1 MYDTPVRMTYGYTGV
16 NFAAGDAV
24 RVIKN
29 PRKGTKG
36 KVRSINIHA
45 TTTFAGATTKPKV
58 QIGDGVTANKYA
70 DVDGGTTAAGAAMI
84 ARDQAGGITAMSV
97 PAVLTATDGDLTVT
111 FKAPTGAGLAGVGD
125 VHIEVEWL

>member
-1 MYDTPVRMTYGYTGV
+1 MYDMPIRMTYGYTGV

-29 PRKGTKG
+29 PRKGARG
-36 KVRSINIHA
+36 RVRSINIHA

-58 QIGDGVTANKYA
+58 QVGDGVTANRYA

-84 ARDQAGGITAMSV
+84 ARDVAGGIVGLAV
-97 PAVLTATDGDLTVT
+97 PNIVTATDGDLTVT

-125 VHIEVEWL
+125 VHIEVEWF

>member
-1 MYDTPVRMTYGYTGV
+1 MYDTPHRLMYGYTGV

-29 PRKGTKG
+29 PKTGSKG

-58 QIGDGVTANKYA
+58 QIGDGVTVNKYA
-70 DVDGGTTAAGAAMI
+70 DVDGGTLAAGSAMV
-84 ARDQAGGITAMSV
+84 AKNAAGGIKAIDT
-97 PAVLTATDGDLTVT
+97 PHVLTATDGDLTVT

-125 VHIEVEWL
+125 VHIEVEWG

>member
-1 MYDTPVRMTYGYTGV
+1 MYDTPVRLNYC
-16 NFAAGDAV
+16 FAAVDFAGGDTT
-24 RVIKN
+24 RLIKN
-29 PRKGTKG
+29 PRKGSKG
-36 KVRSINIHA
+36 KVRSILIMP

-58 QIGDGVTANKYA
+58 QIGDGVTVTKYA
-70 DVDGGTTAAGAAMI
+70 NVDGGVTAAGSALM

-111 FKAPTGAGLAGVGD
+111 FKAPTGGGLAGVGD